1 MARRVSRAFN
11 RVPVGTL
18 LALDTCLERIEQ
30 PPSLTGMLDEHTA
43 PISRIVN
50 SKRQARRLQAVKRPG
65 ERGAW
70 IRGTGALGVNK
81 CSTGT
86 PLGSGLPY

>member
-1 MARRVSRAFN
+1 MAWRSSRAFN
-11 RVPVGTL
+11 KVPVGTL

-30 PPSLTGMLDEHTA
+30 PLFLTGMLDEHAA
-43 PISRIVN
+43 PISRVVN

-70 IRGTGALGVNK
+70 IR
-81 CSTGT
+81 STG
-86 PLGSGLPY
+86 GVVA